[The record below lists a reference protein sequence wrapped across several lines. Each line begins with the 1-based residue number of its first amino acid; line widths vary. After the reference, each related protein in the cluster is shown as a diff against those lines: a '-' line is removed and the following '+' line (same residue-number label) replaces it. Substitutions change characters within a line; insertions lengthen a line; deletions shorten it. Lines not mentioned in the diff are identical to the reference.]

1 MSNLRR
7 LFATIFTCLGF
18 SILAALIL
26 ALCTHIAA
34 AQSSSGYTYYRIAG
48 PTTVD
53 STGATLTGSPNGS
66 RNFKTDGTNVLF
78 SSYNGGADYPYVYC
92 SADRILY
99 KSTVTGGAP
108 VPLVTTNSKVEVAQP
123 SGTTVNPCDAI
134 ALFNGTAYY
143 GANYPAVN
151 PTRSG
156 YFHVPLAGGTS
167 TDFVATGDT
176 TSTGTANIVYNGA
189 SYTSNGYVYNYP
201 LDISNLANAVVQAEY
216 FTPTTGASVVS
227 TTAAGATTTSNIL
240 NAVSCNGFN
249 LASPAIGSAATDG
262 NGLYAAFT
270 SAFASGKPSRTVIS
284 ATTNPSALSC
294 SDLIFDP
301 APNGVNTLLPGEP
314 AQYATTTLAN
324 AQLVGFPT
332 VYNNTVYFSAY
343 RYETDGTY
351 FTAIYSY
358 TNGVLSVFLNNRNSY
373 SGVLPT
379 YATLCNGAVDY
390 PFFETPLVAGKYLVF
405 YAEGE
410 TQNCSTQAYTTT
422 GGYLWYDLTAK
433 TFNIAAPANTVL
445 VAGDPA
451 YLGPTGSTWAVTP
464 GVLSA
469 DGHLL
474 LGSIPTFDT
483 AGYPAST
490 IVYSVYLAQQVTA
503 ASLAVTPATS
513 AYAGSITLTSKVTP
527 NTVAATATKPAVTA
541 GGTVSFYDSAT
552 LLGTASIDSTGTA
565 TLTTNALLAGSHTLT
580 ANYIGDPNFM
590 GATSAPVVLPVTK
603 ATTTTTLAVSPVT
616 SAPIGTAVTLT
627 GTLTTQQ
634 GGTPTGSLV
643 FSDAG
648 KVIATVP
655 LTTLNNAVYMTS
667 TLAAGPHSFTVAYLG
682 DTNFLTS
689 TSVAASLGITL
700 PATVTPIPAA
710 SSFVYGQ
717 PVGYTI
723 GVTGNSVTPTGTIT
737 YTVDAGTSQTAT
749 IASTGTAAL
758 SLTGLAAGTHKL
770 AYLYSGDTT
779 YTAATTPATTTFTV
793 TPAPLTVTV
802 APATRAYGGANPTFT
817 APITGLVYADP
828 ITATTATT
836 ATATSAPGAYPITA
850 TLVDPSSK
858 LANYTVTNTPS
869 TLTITKAADTLT
881 AVIPPTAGVG
891 STVTLTATA
900 ASSTSGVPSGM
911 VTFTTGQTTLGT
923 ATLNAAGTAAFP
935 ISTLA
940 LGTYPIT
947 VSYLGDSNFI
957 AAPPVTSTLIIGTP
971 DFSLTATPASAT
983 LNAGQTATFQFSVT
997 PVFGYSTTIPFA
1009 CSGLPANTTCTFS
1022 PSSVTP
1028 NGAPV
1033 TSTLTIATNVTT
1045 GTLNPMPLATRSGTA
1060 IAFATLFLLAPLFSG
1075 KARRKLH
1082 PRLLTLLVLLAMGG
1096 TLTALSGCGGSG
1108 STGPKTPDG
1117 TYTIVVTAGGATGSH
1132 AANLSVTVNN

>member
-66 RNFKTDGTNVLF
+66 LNFKTDGTNVIF
-78 SSYNGGADYPYVYC
+78 SSFNGANHYPYVYC
-92 SADRILY
+92 STDRILY

-123 SGTTVNPCDAI
+123 SGTNVNPCDNI
-134 ALFNGTAYY
+134 ALFNGSVFY
-143 GANYPAVN
+143 GATYPAAN

-156 YFHVPLAGGTS
+156 FFHLPLAGGTS
-167 TDFVATGDT
+167 TDFIATGDT
-176 TSTGTANIVYNGA
+176 TTTGTVSTVYNGA
-189 SYTSNGYVYNYP
+189 PYTSYGSASYYP
-201 LDISNLANAVVQAEY
+201 TSLTNFANNVVQAEY
-216 FTPTTGASVVS
+216 VTPTAGASAIS
-227 TTAAGATTTSNIL
+227 MTAAGVTTTSNIL
-240 NAVSCNGFN
+240 APVSCNGYT
-249 LASPAIGSAATDG
+249 LYSPTVGNAATDG
-262 NGLYAAFT
+262 NGLYAAYT
-270 SAFASGKPSRTVIS
+270 VAYPTGKSTHTVIT
-284 ATTNPSALSC
+284 ATTNPNALSC

-301 APNGVNTLLPGEP
+301 APNGVNALLPGEP
-314 AQYATTTLAN
+314 VPTTSAALNTASLSE
-324 AQLVGFPT
+324 PT
-332 VYNNTVYFSAY
+332 VSGNTVYFHAL
-343 RYETDGTY
+343 RFEADGTI
-351 FTAIYSY
+351 FSAIYSY
-358 TNGVLSVFLNNRNSY
+358 TNGVLSIFLSNRNAY
-373 SGVLPT
+373 TGVLPT
-379 YATLCNGAVDY
+379 YSTLCNGSISY

-405 YAEGE
+405 YGEGE
-410 TQNCSTQAYTTT
+410 TQNCSTQAYTIT

-433 TFNIAAPANTVL
+433 TFNIAAPAQTVL

-451 YLGPTGSTWAVTP
+451 YLGPNSSTWALTP

-655 LTTLNNAVYMTS
+655 LTTLNNAVYTTS

-793 TPAPLTVTV
+793 TPAPLTVTA
-802 APATRAYGGANPTFT
+802 APATRAYGAANPTFT

-881 AVIPPTAGVG
+881 AVIPLTAGVG

-911 VTFTTGQTTLGT
+911 VTFSTGQTTLGT

-947 VSYLGDSNFI
+947 VSYLGDSNFT
-957 AAPPVTSTLIIGTP
+957 AAAPVTSTLIIGTP